1 MNKVKQIKL
10 TTACCV
16 LFLTCKHCLTITFK
30 VLKNYIFYSFYQV
43 VEEEQTEPLLES
55 MIVADMSTLNYPPA
69 VPSALQYSEAITPIQ
84 SRPSEAAHSV
94 KHSEAYPPS
103 SYSTPIPSSS
113 GNFARASSPRYSTPP
128 PDPSKPH
135 QVNIPSN

>member
-1 MNKVKQIKL
+1 
-10 TTACCV
+10 
-16 LFLTCKHCLTITFK
+16 
-30 VLKNYIFYSFYQV
+30 
-43 VEEEQTEPLLES
+43 
-55 MIVADMSTLNYPPA
+55 MIVADMPTLNYPQP

-84 SRPSEAAHSV
+84 SRPSEAPIQSRPSEAAYSV
-94 KHSEAYPPS
+94 KHSEAYPLS

-113 GNFARASSPRYSTPP
+113 GNFARASSPRYTSPP